1 VRVSEYACACVRLL
15 FLLCARAT
23 ACLCCLFFDLASP
36 QAHSIP
42 VRESKGLEG
51 LIPTSRV
58 EKPQTGLVAV
68 ADVGEGV
75 LLEKPVAPGLC
86 DTVKQYAGYFNVT
99 TATKKYFY
107 WFFESRGGV
116 EESTPLVLW
125 MTGGPGCSSG
135 IALFNENGTN
145 SQSTLR

>member
-1 VRVSEYACACVRLL
+1 MRDRSNGLL
-15 FLLCARAT
+15 
-23 ACLCCLFFDLASP
+23 
-36 QAHSIP
+36 
-42 VRESKGLEG
+42 
-51 LIPTSRV
+51 
-58 EKPQTGLVAV
+58 AV

-107 WFFESRGGV
+107 WFFESRSGV
-116 EESTPLVLW
+116 EASTPLVLW

-135 IALFNENGTN
+135 IALFNENGTS
-145 SQSTLR
+145 SQKYSVR